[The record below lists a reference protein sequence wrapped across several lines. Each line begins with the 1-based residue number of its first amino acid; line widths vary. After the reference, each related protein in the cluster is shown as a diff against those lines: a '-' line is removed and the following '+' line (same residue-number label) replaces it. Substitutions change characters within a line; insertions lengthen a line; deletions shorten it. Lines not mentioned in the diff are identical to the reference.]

1 MKVIVFETGD
11 QTMDCEVIRAMTARY
26 LLAKCPGLHKF
37 NRWSIYKVCYKH
49 GHDRAKHLPVSDSM
63 YNAVTKAAKH
73 FGVPRSRLIQ
83 AAIVYDR
90 DPSLLN
96 IDS

>member
-1 MKVIVFETGD
+1 MKTIAFQTGD
-11 QTMDCEVIRAMTARY
+11 NTMDCEVLRGMTTRY
-26 LLAKCPGLHKF
+26 LLAKCPGIFGFKKLTLY
-37 NRWSIYKVCYKH
+37 RVCYKH
-49 GHDRAKHLPVSDSM
+49 GKDRAKQLPVSDSL
-63 YNAVTKAAKH
+63 YSAITKAAKH

-96 IDS
+96 INP